1 MSPHTD
7 TTVLFKFMI
16 FIQHIWNLWQNM
28 VKNGGKMVS
37 IKSMGGKNNE
47 MNEKIQKKLSGGA
60 L

>member
-1 MSPHTD
+1 
-7 TTVLFKFMI
+7 
-16 FIQHIWNLWQNM
+16 M

-37 IKSMGGKNNE
+37 VKSMGGKNNE

>member
-1 MSPHTD
+1 
-7 TTVLFKFMI
+7 
-16 FIQHIWNLWQNM
+16 M

-37 IKSMGGKNNE
+37 IKSMGEKNNE